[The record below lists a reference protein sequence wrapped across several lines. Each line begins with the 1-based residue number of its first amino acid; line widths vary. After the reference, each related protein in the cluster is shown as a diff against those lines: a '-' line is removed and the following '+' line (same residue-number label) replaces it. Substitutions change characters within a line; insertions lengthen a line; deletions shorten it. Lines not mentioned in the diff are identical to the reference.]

1 MSVAVEETAWIS
13 ISSVGS
19 AVVAVVD
26 VVTVVDVVAVVNMF
40 ALVDVVAVVDMVA
53 VVDVVTVVAGSNG
66 RRGGLL
72 PTPGVIVRMHCVS
85 AAERTAKI
93 RGMRN
98 IRLGGRAC
106 RKRA

>member
-40 ALVDVVAVVDMVA
+40 PLVDVVAVVGVVCVA
-53 VVDVVTVVAGSNG
+53 MI
-66 RRGGLL
+66 
-72 PTPGVIVRMHCVS
+72 PFM
-85 AAERTAKI
+85 
-93 RGMRN
+93 
-98 IRLGGRAC
+98 LGGKIWIECVRGCQRRWLLVVMVGEEAYC
-106 RKRA
+106 LRRV